1 MRAREP
7 KSPRAPGEPGVVA
20 ATAGAV
26 ARQAAHRL
34 RRLRAHAGQ
43 PVLAETGGEK
53 EVAEARHAPA
63 GPPPAGLGAS
73 FIRSV
78 AGVAAA
84 DAVTGAGRR
93 GAPAADA

>member
-1 MRAREP
+1 M
-7 KSPRAPGEPGVVA
+7 VA
-20 ATAGAV
+20 ETTGAV
-26 ARQAAHRL
+26 AQAVDV

-43 PVLAETGGEK
+43 PVLAEAGLEK
-53 EVAEARHAPA
+53 EVAETGDAPA

-84 DAVTGAGRR
+84 DAVTGAGQR

>member
-1 MRAREP
+1 M
-7 KSPRAPGEPGVVA
+7 VA
-20 ATAGAV
+20 ATTDTN
-26 ARQAAHRL
+26 RQATHRL

-53 EVAEARHAPA
+53 EVAETGDAPA

-73 FIRSV
+73 FIRS

-84 DAVTGAGRR
+84 DAVTGAGRER
-93 GAPAADA
+93 PAADASRARQG